1 MEGSIRVPIAAGQT
15 EADRGLA
22 AAVLLVLGTAATI
35 AGFLFFQ
42 YVLGYQPCP
51 LCLDQR
57 IPYYV
62 ALPLALILAIAVRA
76 GAPRALLAVGF
87 ILIAAAMLIGGGLGV
102 YHAGVEWK
110 WWAGPTECSGPLT
123 NFGSAGNLLQT
134 IEATRVV
141 RCDEAA
147 WRLFGLSL
155 AGYNVLVSAV
165 LAAVALC
172 GVAASRRG

>member
-1 MEGSIRVPIAAGQT
+1 MPIAARQT
-15 EADRGLA
+15 EADRALV

-62 ALPLALILAIAVRA
+62 AFPLAVILAIAAHA
-76 GAPRALLAVGF
+76 GAPRRLLAVGF
-87 ILIAAAMLIGGGLGV
+87 IVIAAAMLIGGGLGV

-134 IEATRVV
+134 IETTRVV

-155 AGYNVLVSAV
+155 AGYNVLVSAA
-165 LAAVALC
+165 LLAVALC
-172 GVAASRRG
+172 GMAASRRT